1 MAVRPGFG
9 VMTARSCSERFGLIA
24 LVAALVLLIAAVAL
38 SLVPQPELAASASGS
53 TLNREQCAVG

>member
-1 MAVRPGFG
+1 
-9 VMTARSCSERFGLIA
+9 MTARSCPERFGLIA
-24 LVAALVLLIAAVAL
+24 LVAALVLLIVAVAL